1 MSTPPR
7 VLVITPDR
15 VGPAIAGPAIRAL
28 EIARHLSA
36 QQPCR
41 LVSTHEDS
49 QPADLGVDHGVC
61 DITALKQE
69 VAAADVVIVQGATLA
84 MHPWIGERDVVV
96 IADMYDPLHLEVL
109 ETTAEEP
116 VRLRQAGLLAT
127 VHALNCQLWRADLIL
142 CASARQRDLWIG
154 QLLSVGRITPVLY
167 DADPT
172 LASLMRIVPF
182 GLSDTPP
189 GPERA
194 VRDVIPGIGRDDLV
208 IVWGG
213 GVYNWFDPLSLI
225 EAVAEVRVDIPEVRL
240 LFMGVGHPNPD
251 VPAMSMV
258 TRVRELSDERGLTGR
273 HVMFNESWVPY
284 SQRHAILADCD
295 IGATTHFAH
304 LETEFAYRTRVLD
317 YLWAGLP
324 VLATRGDVL
333 AGLVGEEGLGRVVEP
348 GDVAGI
354 AAAIRELADPA
365 VRMAVRERIAACAPA
380 HTWSTVLAPLAEFTA
395 DPRRAADAHD
405 ADYRRRLRLY
415 THAEGW
421 LSPYR
426 DLLRIR
432 QHWRAGGPAE
442 LVRGVRKR
450 LRRIRREVTSR

>member
-1 MSTPPR
+1 VSASGPR

-15 VGPAIAGPAIRAL
+15 IGPAIAGPAIRAL
-28 EIARHLSA
+28 EIARHLSR

-41 LVSTHEDS
+41 LVSTHDGSE
-49 QPADLGVDHGVC
+49 PADLGVDHGVC
-61 DITALKQE
+61 DIADLKRE
-69 VAAADVVIVQGATLA
+69 VAASDVVIVQGATLA
-84 MHPWIGERDVVV
+84 MHPWIGQAEVVV

-116 VRLRQAGLLAT
+116 VRLREAGLRAT

-172 LASLMRIVPF
+172 LGELIRIVPF
-182 GLSDTPP
+182 GLPDTPP
-189 GPERA
+189 GPERR
-194 VRDVIPGIGRDDLV
+194 VRGVIPGIGPDDLV

-213 GVYNWFDPLSLI
+213 GVYNWFDPLTLVDAVDHLRTELPSL
-225 EAVAEVRVDIPEVRL
+225 RL
-240 LFMGVGHPNPD
+240 LFMGIGHPNPD
-251 VPAMSMV
+251 VPAMSMA
-258 TRVRELSDERGLTGR
+258 TRLRQRAHERGLTGS
-273 HVMFNESWVPY
+273 VVFFNEAWVPY
-284 SQRHAILADCD
+284 RERHAILADCD

-317 YLWAGLP
+317 YLWTGLP

-333 AGLVGEEGLGRVVEP
+333 AGLVAEEGLGRVVEP
-348 GDVAGI
+348 GDLASVVT
-354 AAAIRELADPA
+354 AIRELADPA
-365 VRMAVRERIAACAPA
+365 ERAAVRERVRAIAAA
-380 HTWSTVLAPLAEFTA
+380 HTWASVLAPLAEFTA
-395 DPRRAADAHD
+395 APRRSADAADAQ
-405 ADYRRRLRLY
+405 YRRTLRLY

-421 LSPYR
+421 VSPYR

-450 LRRIRREVTSR
+450 VRRIRRELTS